1 MFGLICK
8 CNEGVGEQKYQKM
21 IILDIYEVAKLFVV
35 RAKLAKLKY

>member
-8 CNEGVGEQKYQKM
+8 CNEGVGEQKYKKM

-35 RAKLAKLKY
+35 RG